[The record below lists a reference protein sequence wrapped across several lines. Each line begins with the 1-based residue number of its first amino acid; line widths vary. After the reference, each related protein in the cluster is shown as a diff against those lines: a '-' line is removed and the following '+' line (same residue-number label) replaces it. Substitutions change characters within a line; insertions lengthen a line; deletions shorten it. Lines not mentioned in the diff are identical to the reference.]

1 MNMLIGILE
10 VKAQDDYKLQL
21 TFSNGRKG
29 IFDVKPYLDKGIF
42 KELQNPA
49 VFKTV
54 RISEYPTIEW
64 ANGADLC
71 PDCVYAE
78 TNFIS

>member
-1 MNMLIGILE
+1 MVGIIK
-10 VKAQDDYKLQL
+10 VKPQEDYKLQV
-21 TFSNGRKG
+21 TFTDGKKG

-42 KELQNPA
+42 SELKNTSM
-49 VFKTV
+49 FKSV
-54 RISEYPTIEW
+54 HLSDYPTIEW

-78 TNFIS
+78 TKFM